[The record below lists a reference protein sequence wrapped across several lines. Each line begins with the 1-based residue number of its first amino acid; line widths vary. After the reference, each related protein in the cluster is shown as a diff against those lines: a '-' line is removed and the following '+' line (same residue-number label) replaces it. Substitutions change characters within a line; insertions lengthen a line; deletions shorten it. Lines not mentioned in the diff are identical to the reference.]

1 MMDYIVPPKKGNQVG
16 FPWIVDMHRIFPN
29 FFKFLIIIIIIIIF
43 YWLITLIVSL
53 LADKYHTTSSKHLV
67 KFANLNRILKS
78 EIFLHKDGKL
88 RVVHVILR
96 FEPLSKRFQS
106 PKNVIKT
113 KDLRLAL
120 IDVTILDFLLTEP
133 PLAGT

>member
-1 MMDYIVPPKKGNQVG
+1 
-16 FPWIVDMHRIFPN
+16 MHRIFPN
-29 FFKFLIIIIIIIIF
+29 FYKFLIIIIIIIIF